1 MMRGGRIM
9 TAIAAIAVIALLSC
23 RQPPA
28 AISDA
33 LIGVWKTADGRYAG
47 RYLEIT
53 KTSIVFG
60 TGEED
65 SVAYALTGMEK
76 TRDGDTETYT
86 LRYTNPE
93 GLVYELPL
101 SFDATKTDVIR
112 LSHQREVAWM
122 KDAPSSQ
129 GHD

>member
-1 MMRGGRIM
+1 MRGGRIA
-9 TAIAAIAVIALLSC
+9 TAIAVIALLSC

-28 AISDA
+28 AVPSD

-65 SVAYALTGMEK
+65 SVVYTVTGLEK
-76 TRDGDTETYT
+76 TPDGDAETYT

-93 GLVYELPL
+93 GLVYALTL

-112 LSHQREVAWM
+112 FRHQREIAWM
-122 KDAPSSQ
+122 KHAPPSR

>member
-1 MMRGGRIM
+1 
-9 TAIAAIAVIALLSC
+9 
-23 RQPPA
+23 
-28 AISDA
+28 
-33 LIGVWKTADGRYAG
+33 VWKTADGRYTG

-53 KTSIVFG
+53 TTRIVFG

-65 SVAYALTGMEK
+65 SVAYTVTGLEK
-76 TRDGDTETYT
+76 THDGDTETYT

-93 GLVYELPL
+93 GLVYTLPL

-112 LSHQREVAWM
+112 FRHQREVAWM
-122 KDAPSSQ
+122 KHAPSSR